1 MKRACS
7 EFYHITKRM
16 SSEQHVTIK
25 NNRYK
30 HMKRACS
37 EFYD

>member
-7 EFYHITKRM
+7 KFYHSMKMM

-25 NNRYK
+25 K
-30 HMKRACS
+30 Q
-37 EFYD
+37 